1 MDATFF
7 DAVRESVFG
16 GTMSQPQVDGINTIA
31 EAWKRYGDG
40 DNRKLAYLL
49 GTTFHETAR
58 TMQPVRETLAK
69 TDAKAKELL
78 TKAWK
83 SGRLKVSKDYW
94 SGGYFGRGY
103 VQLTHKENYER
114 AGKELGV
121 DLVGN
126 PSLAMD
132 PAIAAAVLIKG
143 CMEGWFTTRKLSTY
157 INQGGADYIN
167 ARRVVNGTD
176 RAELIATY
184 ATSFYRA
191 LAAAKEAPKPSPAP
205 TPAAKAETP
214 ASKPHTIPNEV
225 IAAVAALVLALIAAV
240 LSGAWKWVAKVV
252 RPSMSDVI
260 LWLLLAAVAVT
271 LVYSLM

>member
-1 MDATFF
+1 MNAAFYNVIRDGL
-7 DAVRESVFG
+7 FG
-16 GTMSQPQVDGINTIA
+16 GTLSQPQVDGIETILSTWDRA
-31 EAWKRYGDG
+31 GDG
-40 DNRKLAYLL
+40 DDRKLAYLL

-83 SGRLKVSKDYW
+83 SGHLKVSKDYW
-94 SGGYFGRGY
+94 SGGWMGRGY

-126 PSLAMD
+126 PGLAMD
-132 PAIAAAVLIKG
+132 PAIAAAILIKG
-143 CMEGWFTTRKLSTY
+143 CMEGWFTTRKLGTY

-176 RAELIATY
+176 KAEKIAEY
-184 ATSFYRA
+184 ATAFYRA
-191 LAAAKEAPKPSPAP
+191 LAAAKETPKPAPAP
-205 TPAAKAETP
+205 TPAAKPETP
-214 ASKPHTIPNEV
+214 SSKPPASGNGLIGWLV
-225 IAAVAALVLALIAAV
+225 ALAVAALSAVFYEPFMAL
-240 LSGAWKWVAKVV
+240 LK
-252 RPSMSDVI
+252 
-260 LWLLLAAVAVT
+260 
-271 LVYSLM
+271 LMGL

>member
-1 MDATFF
+1 MNATFY

-132 PAIAAAVLIKG
+132 PEIAAAVLIKG
-143 CMEGWFTTRKLSTY
+143 SLEGWFTTRKLSTY

-191 LAAAKEAPKPSPAP
+191 LAAAKEAPNPSPAP

-214 ASKPHTIPNEV
+214 ASKPPASPVGLIV
-225 IAAVAALVLALIAAV
+225 GLGVAAVLGIGTA
-240 LSGAWKWVAKVV
+240 LSGAWDA
-252 RPSMSDVI
+252 
-260 LWLLLAAVAVT
+260 LLK
-271 LVYSLM
+271 LMGI

>member
-16 GTMSQPQVDGINTIA
+16 GSISQPQVDGINTIA
-31 EAWKRYGDG
+31 EAWKKYGDG

-94 SGGYFGRGY
+94 SGGFFGRGY
-103 VQLTHKENYER
+103 VQLTHRENYER

-126 PSLAMD
+126 PGLAMD
-132 PAIAAAVLIKG
+132 PAIAAAILIKG
-143 CMEGWFTTRKLSTY
+143 SMEGWFTTRKLGTY

-176 RAELIATY
+176 RAEKIAEY
-184 ATSFYRA
+184 ATAFYRA
-191 LAAAKEAPKPSPAP
+191 LAAAKEAPKPAPAP
-205 TPAAKAETP
+205 TAAAKPETP
-214 ASKPHTIPNEV
+214 ASKPPASGNGLMGWLV
-225 IAAVAALVLALIAAV
+225 ALAVAALSAVFYEPFMAL
-240 LSGAWKWVAKVV
+240 LK
-252 RPSMSDVI
+252 
-260 LWLLLAAVAVT
+260 
-271 LVYSLM
+271 LMGF

>member
-1 MDATFF
+1 MDAAFF

-16 GTMSQPQVDGINTIA
+16 GSISQPQVDGINTIA
-31 EAWKRYGDG
+31 EAWKKYGDG

-83 SGRLKVSKDYW
+83 SGSLKVSKDYW
-94 SGGYFGRGY
+94 SGGWMGRGY

-132 PAIAAAVLIKG
+132 PKIAAAILIKG
-143 CMEGWFTTRKLSTY
+143 SMEGWFTTRKLGTY

-176 RAELIATY
+176 RAEKIAEY
-184 ATSFYRA
+184 ATAFYRA
-191 LAAAKEAPKPSPAP
+191 LASAKEAPKPAPAP
-205 TPAAKAETP
+205 TAAAKPETP
-214 ASKPHTIPNEV
+214 ASKPPASGNGLIGWLV
-225 IAAVAALVLALIAAV
+225 ALAVAALSAVFYEPFMAL
-240 LSGAWKWVAKVV
+240 LK
-252 RPSMSDVI
+252 
-260 LWLLLAAVAVT
+260 
-271 LVYSLM
+271 LMGF